1 MQEPKRGARGKRADE
16 LLAKGVPPERA
27 RGIALLEERIARWPA
42 EWGDNIM
49 VLLHGDFGAPAETML
64 FETLGIEV
72 EAGEVRD
79 SILKAARTVVQAR
92 VGVKAR
98 TVAGLIDAANRIS
111 ILLSVYS
118 ASVAGAASAGWWCH
132 LTHGTPQDDHAPL
145 VGERI
150 VPMLESLHALPQ
162 PVARRVRTALAW
174 IAEPRP
180 AAAELY
186 RLDLTHRFVAYWN
199 AFEALVDAICM
210 IKPVVKP
217 QRPEQVD
224 QLRHFLAE
232 RGAGIGLGDIDEAY
246 WRFVETGFVG
256 RATYALGICFGAQA
270 PAIIEHCFHR
280 LPERER
286 LLNFR
291 NALCRGNVDAEI
303 LKERVRIES
312 KQARLSFIVFGMLAR
327 LVPVPPR
334 Q

>member
-1 MQEPKRGARGKRADE
+1 MQEPKRGGRGKRADE

-42 EWGDNIM
+42 EWGNNIK
-49 VLLHGDFGAPAETML
+49 VLLHGDFRAPEEAIL
-64 FETLGIEV
+64 FATLGIEV

-98 TVAGLIDAANRIS
+98 TVAGLIDAAYRIAT
-111 ILLSVYS
+111 LLSAYS

-132 LTHGTPQDDHAPL
+132 LTHGGLEDDHAPL
-145 VGERI
+145 LGERI
-150 VPMLESLHALPQ
+150 VPVLEALHALPV

-174 IAEPRP
+174 MAEPRA

-186 RLDLTHRFVAYWN
+186 RLDPTRRFVGYWN
-199 AFEALVDAICM
+199 AFEALVDAVCLL
-210 IKPVVKP
+210 KPLVEP
-217 QRPEQVD
+217 SRQEQVE
-224 QLRHFLAE
+224 RMREFITE
-232 RGAGIGLGDIDEAY
+232 RGVGIGLGDIDEAY
-246 WRFVETGFVG
+246 WRFVESGFVG
-256 RATYALGICFGAQA
+256 RATYALGICFGKQA
-270 PAIIEHCFHR
+270 PAITEHCFHR

-291 NALCRGNVDAEI
+291 NALCRGAVDTEI

-312 KQARLSFIVFGMLAR
+312 KQARLSYIVFGMLAR
-327 LVPVPPR
+327 LVPVAQRP
-334 Q
+334 